1 MKKIIA
7 FVLCCVIVFGGVS
20 CTSPFDGDTEGET
33 EMYTDTSSNTVYELT
48 YDDIIGRYTTLL
60 KAKLNG
66 EVFAE
71 PSDFANTIEKTLS
84 DIVRDVEDPS
94 IMGYATKDINGDG
107 DEELVLLSKS
117 NKLYALFTVQN
128 TVPVLLLKLDTL
140 SAAIAPDGTVYTYQ
154 YVKDQGDHT
163 QIKKIIDGELV
174 GIEYDGVIN
183 GESVTYYKT
192 ENGVKTE
199 ITQEEKKLLGNSL
212 ESIMLNP
219 MYINKTTGFRFVSAI
234 PETAANKAPIPDF
247 TTYDGIIA
255 AYKTIVESFSE
266 YKKLDW
272 INGKFDNLFTITDNE
287 SYEVFHQ
294 IFQCGIN
301 NMPTE
306 EYLSKTYASDG
317 DNSYGYAKK
326 DINGDG
332 MEELILLNDKYEI
345 ISLFTEKNGRAHLV
359 DGVCHA
365 WIDENGNIRKEIAT
379 GGQVSRDGEC
389 CVYTLD
395 GTTLK
400 TEIAVGYKVNIYL
413 QKEGWYKIEDGKK
426 IEIPEQEGESLYTAY
441 DILPSRYSD
450 NEYTRTFADIE
461 FIPLFDATEAGEKHV
476 GTFTNA
482 WFIYGDAITVSSFT
496 TDDVTAVIKFIYT
509 EGEFDPETNPE
520 PVQYIT
526 ELNVRALRFGNRYT
540 FEQDGIKGYIEF
552 AVGAVWVVV
561 TESQNEHVD
570 DRAYLF
576 DRPHIN

>member
-7 FVLCCVIVFGGVS
+7 FILCCVIIFGAVS
-20 CTSPFDGDTEGET
+20 CASQSGDTEGET
-33 EMYTDTSSNTVYELT
+33 ETYTDTSSDTVYELT

-66 EVFAE
+66 EALE
-71 PSDFANTIEKTLS
+71 ETDDSSSAIEETLL

-107 DEELVLLSKS
+107 DEELVLLNKN
-117 NKLYALFTVQN
+117 NKLYALFAVQN

-163 QIKKIIDGELV
+163 QIKKIIDGVLV
-174 GIEYDGVIN
+174 GVEYDGVIN

-192 ENGVKTE
+192 ENGVRTE
-199 ITQEEKKLLGNSL
+199 ITQEEKHLLSNSL
-212 ESIMLNP
+212 ESIMRNP
-219 MYINKTTGFRFVSAI
+219 MYINKTTGFRFMPAI
-234 PETAANKAPIPDF
+234 PESAANKAPVPDF
-247 TTYDGIIA
+247 TTYDGVIA

-294 IFQCGIN
+294 IFQCGIS

-306 EYLSKTYASDG
+306 EYLGKTYASYG

-326 DINGDG
+326 DINCDG
-332 MEELILLNDKYEI
+332 TEELILLNDKYEI

-365 WIDENGNIRKEIAT
+365 WIDENGNIRKEVAT

-389 CVYTLD
+389 YVYTLD
-395 GTTLK
+395 GAVLK

-426 IEIPEQEGESLYTAY
+426 TEISAQEGEALYTAY

-450 NEYTRTFADIE
+450 NEYTRTFSDIE
-461 FIPLFDATEAGEKHV
+461 FIPLFDRTDVGEKHV

-482 WFIYGDAITVSSFT
+482 WFIYGDTITVSSFT
-496 TDDVTAVIKFIYT
+496 ADGVTAVIKFIYT

-520 PVQYIT
+520 PVRYIT
-526 ELNVRALRFGNRYT
+526 ELNVRALRCGNRYT

-552 AVGAVWVVV
+552 AVGAIWVVV
-561 TESQNEHVD
+561 TESQNEHVGN
-570 DRAYLF
+570 RAYFFNRL
-576 DRPHIN
+576 DTN